1 MRLVRVGLMMTLAA
15 SAASLVRGQDWP
27 SFRGPGAAG
36 VADGQNLPGDWDVKA
51 GRNVRWKADVPGV
64 GHSSPIVWGDRVFVT
79 TAVPPEDPKLVLG
92 DKGGIDLA
100 ADKPP
105 ISWRLLCFD
114 AKDGKKLW
122 EREAY
127 AGEPRAARHVKSSQS
142 NPTPVT
148 DGKTVVALFASGTLA
163 AFDVD
168 GTPRWKA
175 DLGTLNPGLLGD
187 PKSEWGQG
195 SSPVIFENLAI
206 VQVDKHAG
214 SFLAAYDLAT
224 GKPAWR
230 VERDERPVWASPTLY
245 RTAGRTELLVVGGY
259 HVRGYDPRTGKELWR
274 FKDVAEVK
282 TPTPFAS
289 DGLVIFAGGYRGR
302 PLFAI
307 KAGAQGDVS
316 VPEDAKSGP
325 FLAWRSEP
333 GGPYTTTPLAYR
345 DLLYAVRDEG
355 VLGVYEVKTG
365 ALVYRERTGT
375 THSASPIAS
384 DGKVYLAGEDG
395 QLLVLRAGRTFDLV
409 TRIDMGETLFAT
421 PAISR
426 GTLYVRTRGH
436 LYAIGG
442 PAQSASL
449 PPEPRN

>member
-1 MRLVRVGLMMTLAA
+1 MRVVCVSLLVVALATA
-15 SAASLVRGQDWP
+15 TRDSSAQDWP
-27 SFRGPGAAG
+27 SFRGPGATG
-36 VADGQNLPGDWDVKA
+36 VADGQNLPGDWDVKG
-51 GRNVRWKADVPGV
+51 GRNVRWKAEVPGV

-79 TAVPPEDPKLVLG
+79 TAVPAEDPKLVLG
-92 DKGGIDLA
+92 EKGGIDLA
-100 ADKPP
+100 SDKPP

-127 AGEPRAARHVKSSQS
+127 AGEPRAARHVKSSHS

-168 GTPRWKA
+168 GTPRWKV

-187 PKSEWGQG
+187 AKSEWGQA
-195 SSPVIFENLAI
+195 SSPVIFESLAI

-230 VERDERPVWASPTLY
+230 VERDERPVWATPTLH
-245 RTAGRTELLVVGGY
+245 RAGGRAELLVVGGY

-282 TPTPFAS
+282 TPTPFVS
-289 DGLVIFAGGYRGR
+289 NGLAIFAGGYRGR

-307 KAGAQGDVS
+307 KTGAQGDVS
-316 VPEDAKSGP
+316 VPEDAKAGP
-325 FLAWRSEP
+325 FLAWRTEP

-365 ALVYRERTGT
+365 ALVYRERTST
-375 THSASPIAS
+375 THSASPVAS

-395 QLLVLRAGRTFDLV
+395 QLLVLRAGRAFELL
-409 TRIDMGETLFAT
+409 TRIDMGETVFAT
-421 PAISR
+421 HRPSLGARCTCARADTYTRSP
-426 GTLYVRTRGH
+426 VRPE
-436 LYAIGG
+436 A
-442 PAQSASL
+442 AASDH
-449 PPEPRN
+449 

>member
-1 MRLVRVGLMMTLAA
+1 MPVANAA
-15 SAASLVRGQDWP
+15 FAALILSATIEAHAQEWP
-27 SFRGPGAAG
+27 SFRGPGASG
-36 VADGQNLPGDWDVKA
+36 VADGQNLPSDWDVKA
-51 GRNVRWKADVPGV
+51 GRNIRWKADVPGV
-64 GHSSPIVWGDRVFVT
+64 GHSSPIVWGERVFVT
-79 TAVPPEDPKLVLG
+79 TAVPAEAPTLVLG

-100 ADKPP
+100 SDKPP

-114 AKDGKKLW
+114 AKDGKPLW
-122 EREAY
+122 EREAF
-127 AGEPRAARHVKSSQS
+127 AGEPRAARHVKSSQA

-163 AFDVD
+163 AYDVD
-168 GTPRWKA
+168 GTARWSV

-187 PKSEWGQG
+187 TKSEWGQG

-214 SFLAAYDLAT
+214 SFLAAFDLAT

-230 VERDERPVWASPTLY
+230 VERDERPVWASPTL
-245 RTAGRTELLVVGGY
+245 ASPGGRAELFVVGGY

-274 FKDVAEVK
+274 FKDVSEVK
-282 TPTPFAS
+282 TPTPFVS
-289 DGLVIFAGGYRGR
+289 GGLVIFAGGYRGR

-316 VPEDAKSGP
+316 VPDDAKSGP
-325 FLAWRSEP
+325 SLAWRTEP

-355 VLGVYEVKTG
+355 VLGVYELKTG
-365 ALVYRERTGT
+365 ALLYRERTGT
-375 THSASPIAS
+375 THSASPVAS
-384 DGKVYLAGEDG
+384 DGLVYMAGEDG
-395 QLLVLRAGRTFDLV
+395 QLLVLRAGRSFELV
-409 TRIDMGETLFAT
+409 KRIDMDETVFAT

-426 GTLYVRTRGH
+426 GTMYVRTRGH
-436 LYAIGG
+436 LYAIG
-442 PAQSASL
+442 ADRRATAD
-449 PPEPRN
+449 R